1 MKSFY
6 SSQIF
11 LYSVFLIPFS
21 FLIGI
26 AITEILVIFLI
37 IAFFFLNKS
46 FFYFKNLRSIFL
58 ITFSLLV
65 ALSGIINLD
74 YIDFKIAS
82 IAHIRFAIFSIAI
95 FYVLEKFLS
104 KTKIINKNF
113 LIFFLSIISFI
124 IFDSLIQFFFGTNLF
139 GQEIYKY
146 RVSGIFGK
154 ELILGSFLL
163 QILPLTFL
171 LLLFSSVDIKK
182 KQINLIIF
190 FSFYFITIYIS
201 GGRSPFFLT
210 ILFAITMMLLEKNFK
225 KIIQKCLTILTIF
238 IICEAFFFKDISFFV
253 SFL

>member
-1 MKSFY
+1 M
-6 SSQIF
+6 
-11 LYSVFLIPFS
+11 
-21 FLIGI
+21 
-26 AITEILVIFLI
+26 
-37 IAFFFLNKS
+37 
-46 FFYFKNLRSIFL
+46 

-171 LLLFSSVDIKK
+171 LLLFSI
-182 KQINLIIF
+182 LILREMHCFCNFFQLIF
-190 FSFYFITIYIS
+190 NHYLYCW
-201 GGRSPFFLT
+201 RSDT
-210 ILFAITMMLLEKNFK
+210 LF
-225 KIIQKCLTILTIF
+225 
-238 IICEAFFFKDISFFV
+238 
-253 SFL
+253 